1 MAGGAGLRAVTT
13 LARLAGRGALRAL
26 KPRPAGPEGGA
37 SFAEAFRKLTGDPA
51 VASEIRALRLL
62 DLGADGMGWTNANL
76 DVEPGD
82 EVTVIGAGTLWA
94 SKALDMRFG
103 PRIGL
108 WLRAG
113 DEGTILKTP
122 SAASTVR
129 LAEGGPLFIVAK
141 PPGEWADEH
150 GRFDPAFPRGGLSGA
165 ISVCVIVWKDGALGG
180 LEAMARV
187 GDHGGL
193 VAQALERARRPVPA
207 PEGWRY
213 LWRLGEGEIYREA
226 KERERR
232 ICCHTHEDVGILQFP
247 AEFPLGENTELRWR
261 WKVDRLPCDLPE
273 DIQPTHDY
281 LSIAVEF
288 DNGQDLTYM
297 WSSSLAEGT
306 IFRCPLPWWDKVETH
321 WVLRSEKKNL
331 GRWLSEARPVKADYA
346 RAIGAPPAR
355 IVRVWLIAVS
365 VFQRGEGICEYADI
379 ELVDGD
385 RVLKVL

>member
-13 LARLAGRGALRAL
+13 LARLAGRGALKAL

-51 VASEIRALRLL
+51 VAARIRALRLL
-62 DLGADGMGWTNANL
+62 DLGADGMGWTDIDL
-76 DVEPGD
+76 DVGPGD

-165 ISVCVIVWKDGALGG
+165 ISVCVIVWNDGALGG

-261 WKVDRLPCDLPE
+261 WKVDRRTTISRSRLSSTTDRTS
-273 DIQPTHDY
+273 PTCGRVRSPKERSFAARFPGGTRSRPTGCCARRRRTSADGFPRRGR
-281 LSIAVEF
+281 SRRIMRAPSARRPPASSAS
-288 DNGQDLTYM
+288 GSSPSA
-297 WSSSLAEGT
+297 SSSA
-306 IFRCPLPWWDKVETH
+306 
-321 WVLRSEKKNL
+321 
-331 GRWLSEARPVKADYA
+331 A
-346 RAIGAPPAR
+346 RASANMR
-355 IVRVWLIAVS
+355 ISSLSTAT
-365 VFQRGEGICEYADI
+365 GC
-379 ELVDGD
+379 
-385 RVLKVL
+385 